1 MEKSLKNRIF
11 GLLMLV
17 SLCGKPV
24 NSVSFGLPSVASD
37 VLRLGSVLAQRHA
50 PAIKKTAK
58 YGAAIAGIAAIAWF
72 ASALMGN
79 SPDDL
84 ALFFKEVARNPIEM
98 GAGFPSSKYLAK
110 SAVAHLPP
118 IVEGKE
124 LNVLEVG
131 AGTGIMTK
139 ELVKRMSVRKEGK
152 LTNQLVQGCRLDVV
166 ELMPDLC
173 KILEKKFGETEGV
186 KVHCTPVEQFNPGIK
201 YDAVVM
207 TIPFNALP
215 HALVKEIW
223 THVVSLLKDGGTISY
238 FSYVGLPK
246 LKKAILSPAQKK
258 DFQKT
263 LSMLDTLH
271 TEHGAGQD
279 VVKRNVPPARVRY
292 FEFNKPEKV
301 ELKS

>member
-1 MEKSLKNRIF
+1 MEKSLKNRILALLLL
-11 GLLMLV
+11 LLM
-17 SLCGKPV
+17 CGKPS
-24 NSVSFGLPSVASD
+24 NSVSFGLPSAASD
-37 VLRLGSVLAQRHA
+37 VLRFGSVLAKRHA
-50 PAIKKTAK
+50 PLVKKTAK
-58 YGAAIAGIAAIAWF
+58 YGAVIAGIAAVAWF

-79 SPDDL
+79 SADDL
-84 ALFFKEVARNPIEM
+84 ALFFKEVAKNPIEM

-118 IVEGKE
+118 IVAGKE

-152 LTNQLVQGCRLDVV
+152 LANQLVQGCKLDVV

-173 KILEKKFGETEGV
+173 KILEKKFGGIESV

-246 LKKAILSPAQKK
+246 LKKAVLTPAQRK

-271 TEHGAGQD
+271 DQHGAGQD
-279 VVKRNVPPARVRY
+279 VIKRNVPPARVRY
-292 FEFNKPEKV
+292 FEFDKPENV
-301 ELKS
+301 ELKA